1 MNTEDAPSPSMPPDY
16 DVPLAK
22 RFLDIVMA
30 GQIGGCDP
38 DTQALAAIA
47 AFDELYPRGTGA
59 RETILL
65 AAHVELMVDAMPP
78 DATAG

>member
-1 MNTEDAPSPSMPPDY
+1 MNTEDAPSASMSPEY

-38 DTQALAAIA
+38 DAQALAAIA
-47 AFDELYPRGTGA
+47 VFNELYPPRSDA
-59 RETILL
+59 REAILL
-65 AAHVELMVDAMPP
+65 AAHVELMIEAM
-78 DATAG
+78 